1 MRSIVPKK
9 TSKRSTDA
17 APTLLS
23 HGGKVLS
30 MVVVDA
36 YNAEMRSAEGFVGD
50 RASRR
55 AFQAIL
61 DEWRERV
68 SRSGED
74 PLGEKPS
81 EELSKKHLDKVLT
94 EGDAEAAG
102 VVHAAIEEFAQE
114 FAQVIRRFLKLKDWK
129 DTEAIVVGGGLR
141 QSRIGELAI
150 GRTSVL
156 LKSDGHD
163 IALKPIRHDA
173 DHGGLIGCIQL
184 VPGWIL
190 SGHDSILAVDIGG
203 SNIRAGIVE
212 LRRKKSADYSQ
223 AAVGHFELW
232 RHSEDQPEREDT
244 VQRLVDMLKGLI
256 RRAEKEGANLAP
268 FIGIGCPG
276 VILQDGSIER
286 GAQNLPGNWEHKS
299 FNLPARLREAIPKIG
314 DHETVIV
321 MHNDAVVQGLS
332 EVPWMRDFNHWGV
345 LTIGTGLGNARFSNR
360 RDDEEDE
367 ADEDE
372 EEEEEEDEEEE
383 DEDDEDEDDDL
394 DEEEE
399 EEDEA

>member
-1 MRSIVPKK
+1 MRIAHGRIVIKK
-9 TSKRSTDA
+9 TPKRSTEA

-68 SRSGED
+68 SRTADD
-74 PLGEKPS
+74 PLGAKPS

-150 GRTSVL
+150 GRTAVL
-156 LKSDGHD
+156 LKADGHD
-163 IALKPIRHDA
+163 IELKPIRHDA
-173 DHGGLIGCIQL
+173 DHAGLIGCIQL
-184 VPGWIL
+184 VPSWIL

-212 LRRKKSADYSQ
+212 FHTKKKRDLRDASIHRM
-223 AAVGHFELW
+223 ELW
-232 RHSEDQPEREDT
+232 RHCEDAPKREDA
-244 VQRLVDMLKGLI
+244 VGQLIEFLLDLVKRD
-256 RRAEKEGANLAP
+256 RP
-268 FIGIGCPG
+268 
-276 VILQDGSIER
+276 DG
-286 GAQNLPGNWEHKS
+286 
-299 FNLPARLREAIPKIG
+299 
-314 DHETVIV
+314 
-321 MHNDAVVQGLS
+321 
-332 EVPWMRDFNHWGV
+332 
-345 LTIGTGLGNARFSNR
+345 
-360 RDDEEDE
+360 
-367 ADEDE
+367 
-372 EEEEEEDEEEE
+372 
-383 DEDDEDEDDDL
+383 
-394 DEEEE
+394 
-399 EEDEA
+399 

>member
-1 MRSIVPKK
+1 MRIAQRRIVIKKSPKH
-9 TSKRSTDA
+9 STDA

-36 YNAEMRSAEGFVGD
+36 YNAEMRSTEGFVGD

-68 SRSGED
+68 SRAGDD
-74 PLGEKPS
+74 PLGKKPS
-81 EELSKKHLDKVLT
+81 EEISKKYLDKVLT

-129 DTEAIVVGGGLR
+129 NTEAIVVGGGLR

-150 GRTSVL
+150 GRTAVL
-156 LKSDGHD
+156 LKADGHD
-163 IALKPIRHDA
+163 IELKPIRHDA
-173 DHGGLIGCIQL
+173 DHAGLIGCIQL
-184 VPGWIL
+184 VPAWIL

-232 RHSEDQPEREDT
+232 RHSEEQPEREDA
-244 VQRLVDMLKGLI
+244 VQRLIDMLKGLI
-256 RRAEKEGANLAP
+256 KRAEKENANLAP
-268 FIGIGCPG
+268 FVGIGCPG
-276 VILQDGSIER
+276 VILADGAIER
-286 GAQNLPGNWEHKS
+286 GAQNLPGDWEHKN
-299 FNLPARLREAIPKIG
+299 FNLPQQLREAIPKIG

-332 EVPWMRDFNHWGV
+332 EVPWMRDFEHWGV
-345 LTIGTGLGNARFSNR
+345 LTIGTGLGNARFTNR
-360 RDDEEDE
+360 SDEDE
-367 ADEDE
+367 DEDE
-372 EEEEEEDEEEE
+372 EEDDEEEDVEKE
-383 DEDDEDEDDDL
+383 
-394 DEEEE
+394 
-399 EEDEA
+399 